1 MRLLT
6 RSDFDGICCAVLL
19 EELGVVDEM
28 VYAHPKDLQAGK
40 IKVTENDVL
49 ANVPFVEGAG
59 MWFDHHAS
67 EDERLSMVAFK
78 GVSDEAPS
86 TARLIYDYYQGHDKL
101 QKFDEMMKYVDKL
114 DSADLVEDEILNPAG
129 WVMLGFICD
138 PRTGL
143 GFHQDFTSSNLQLMQ
158 DLVQYIR
165 TLNIYDILAH
175 SDVKERVDVYLESN
189 ARCKEFIKENSRAD
203 GPVVITDTR
212 VIADMPPGNRFL
224 VYSIF
229 PEANVSIRVLNVKG
243 GEAVSI
249 SVGHSI
255 LNRTSEVDVGSL
267 LLRYGGGGHKKVG
280 TCQVPVAEADN
291 ALKEII
297 DACK

>member
-28 VYAHPKDLQAGK
+28 VYAHPKDLQDGK

-59 MWFDHHAS
+59 LWFDHHAS

-78 GVSDEAPS
+78 GASDEAPS
-86 TARLIYDYYQGHDKL
+86 TARLIFDYYQGHDKL

-165 TLNIYDILAH
+165 TLNIDDILAH

-212 VIADMPPGNRFL
+212 VIGDMPPGNRFL

-297 DACK
+297 EACK

>member
-78 GVSDEAPS
+78 GASDEAPS

>member
-78 GVSDEAPS
+78 GASDEAPS
-86 TARLIYDYYQGHDKL
+86 TARLIFDYYQGHDKL

>member
-28 VYAHPKDLQAGK
+28 VYAHPKDLQDGK

-78 GVSDEAPS
+78 GASDEAPS
-86 TARLIYDYYQGHDKL
+86 TARLIFDYYQGHDKL

-165 TLNIYDILAH
+165 TLNIDDILAH

>member
-28 VYAHPKDLQAGK
+28 VYAHPKDLQDGK

-78 GVSDEAPS
+78 GASDEAPS
-86 TARLIYDYYQGHDKL
+86 TARLIFDYYQGHDKL
-101 QKFDEMMKYVDKL
+101 SKFDEMMKYVDKL

-165 TLNIYDILAH
+165 TLNIDDILAH